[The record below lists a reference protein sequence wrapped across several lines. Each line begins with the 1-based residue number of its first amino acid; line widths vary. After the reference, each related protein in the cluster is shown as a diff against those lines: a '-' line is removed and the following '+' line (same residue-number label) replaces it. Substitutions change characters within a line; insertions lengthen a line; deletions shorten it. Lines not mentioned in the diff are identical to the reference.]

1 MASMASVAAVALLQ
15 AVALPAAVALLVA
28 AALLAALLAAVA
40 LLAVGLNA
48 LAEPGL
54 PGLANWAL
62 PTHKLL
68 PASLA
73 EGRGEEGS
81 GQGGRKLTGSWPCR
95 RSFLAARTR
104 PR

>member
-1 MASMASVAAVALLQ
+1 MAGVAAVALLL
-15 AVALPAAVALLVA
+15 AVALPAAEALLAV
-28 AALLAALLAAVA
+28 AALLAALLAAAA

-62 PTHKLL
+62 PTRQLL
-68 PASLA
+68 PATLSK
-73 EGRGEEGS
+73 GRGEEGS
-81 GQGGRKLTGSWPCR
+81 GQGGRKFTGSWPCR